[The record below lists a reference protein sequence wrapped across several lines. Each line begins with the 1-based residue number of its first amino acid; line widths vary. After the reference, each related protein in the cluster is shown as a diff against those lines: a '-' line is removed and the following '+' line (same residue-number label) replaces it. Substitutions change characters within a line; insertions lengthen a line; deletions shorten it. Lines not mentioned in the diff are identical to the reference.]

1 MFMSILERIRSK
13 NKQQPFSRMLLN
25 TTAIVLLGIVL
36 GVFSKYLDY
45 QQGYFPSI
53 LMALDEALDLHNFLG
68 RFSIWVIIA
77 VCISVYS
84 NSSVR
89 AAINVF
95 AFFTGMVSSYYW
107 YSKTVAGFLP
117 VSYAMIWVGFT
128 IVSPLLAFICW
139 YAKGTGYISLILSSL
154 IVAVFFNMTFTYS
167 WSYFDLSSILEVIV
181 CIGALIILKRS
192 NLKDTCIMIA
202 IGLAAAPII
211 KLILPP
217 QFYLW

>member
-1 MFMSILERIRSK
+1 MFLLENIRVK
-13 NKQQPFSRMLLN
+13 NKQLPLGRMLLN
-25 TTAIVLLGIVL
+25 TIAIALLGIAL
-36 GVFSKYLDY
+36 GAFSKYLDY
-45 QQGYFPSI
+45 RQGYLPTF
-53 LMALDEALDLHNFLG
+53 LMILDETFDLHNFFG
-68 RFSIWVIIA
+68 RFSIWVMIA

-107 YSKTVAGFLP
+107 YSKAVAGFLP

-139 YAKGTGYISLILSSL
+139 YAKGTGHISLILSSL
-154 IVAVFFNMTFTYS
+154 IMAVFFNMTFTYS

-181 CIGALIILKRS
+181 YVGALIILKRS

-202 IGLAAAPII
+202 IGIVAAPII
-211 KLILPP
+211 KLILPS

>member
-1 MFMSILERIRSK
+1 MPILESIRSK
-13 NKQQPFSRMLLN
+13 NKQLSLSKMLLN
-25 TTAIVLLGIVL
+25 TIAIVILGIVL

-45 QQGYFPSI
+45 RQGYLPTF
-53 LMALDEALDLHNFLG
+53 LMALDETFDLHNFFG
-68 RFSIWVIIA
+68 RFSIWVMIA

-84 NSSVR
+84 NSSIR

-107 YSKTVAGFLP
+107 YSKAVAGFLP

-154 IVAVFFNMTFTYS
+154 IIAVFFNMTFTYD
-167 WSYFDLSSILEVIV
+167 WSYFDIGSILEVIV
-181 CIGALIILKRS
+181 CVCTLVILKRS
-192 NLKDTCIMIA
+192 NPKDTCIMIA
-202 IGLAAAPII
+202 IGIVAAPII
-211 KLILPP
+211 KLILPV
-217 QFYLW
+217 QFHLW

>member
-1 MFMSILERIRSK
+1 MFLLENIRVK
-13 NKQQPFSRMLLN
+13 NKQLPLGRMLLN
-25 TTAIVLLGIVL
+25 TIAIALLGIAL
-36 GVFSKYLDY
+36 GAFSKYLDY
-45 QQGYFPSI
+45 RQGYLPTF
-53 LMALDEALDLHNFLG
+53 LMILDETFDLHNFFG
-68 RFSIWVIIA
+68 RFSIWVMIA

-84 NSSVR
+84 NSSIR

-107 YSKTVAGFLP
+107 YSKAVAGFLP

-139 YAKGTGYISLILSSL
+139 YAKGTGHISLVLSSL
-154 IVAVFFNMTFTYS
+154 IMAVFFNMTFTYS

-181 CIGALIILKRS
+181 CVGAMIILKRS

-202 IGLAAAPII
+202 IGIVAAPII
-211 KLILPP
+211 KLILPV
-217 QFYLW
+217 QFHLW